1 MIYLPIYEYQC
12 SNGHNQVVAAPINA
26 DHEKPDKCD
35 KCGENLVRLFGS
47 PSVQFK
53 GTGWGKD

>member
-1 MIYLPIYEYQC
+1 MTSLPIYEYKC
-12 SNGHNQVVAAPINA
+12 DNGHTQIFTESIQVEHKAP
-26 DHEKPDKCD
+26 EKCD

-53 GTGWGKD
+53 GSGWGKD